1 MIQYMDRVKVPM
13 HHALKK
19 IFYTYLREAFFIWD
33 PECMAQAIDALR
45 RSGKSEED
53 IELMR

>member
-19 IFYTYLREAFFIWD
+19 VFYTYFREAFFIWD
-33 PECMAQAIDALR
+33 PECMAQAVDALR
-45 RSGKSEED
+45 QSGKSEED

>member
-1 MIQYMDRVKVPM
+1 MIQYMDRAKVPM

-19 IFYTYLREAFFIWD
+19 AYFAFFCEAMFIWD
-33 PECMAQAIDALR
+33 PKCMTQAVNALR
-45 RSGKSEED
+45 QSGKSDED